1 MGEETKPRVMAT
13 LPAERGHGTRSAGR
27 CSPPR
32 GPAQA
37 GVEAEEDTP
46 LPPHS
51 ACHTTEDGTSSQA
64 LQSWG
69 AAPPSPQQRDPP
81 LSHWAGQAATGGRG
95 TAAGSRPHGEAGTAC
110 QAWGVARGPSSAP
123 HGVGSRGAPGP

>member
-69 AAPPSPQQRDPP
+69 AAPPSPPTARPAAEP
-81 LSHWAGQAATGGRG
+81 LGG
-95 TAAGSRPHGEAGTAC
+95 AGSHGREGHGG
-110 QAWGVARGPSSAP
+110 WVSAP
-123 HGVGSRGAPGP
+123 R